1 MYMQG
6 LFERAFVEPF
16 QRLAE
21 QTADVVA
28 PLITVTI
35 ILVVGGAL
43 AYLTRHGVY
52 RILRAVHFDRMVAQ
66 TGLANTIERAQLFRS
81 PSDFGARVVQGIV
94 WLFIVLLALNATGT
108 TMTQELVARFVAYL
122 PDLITATLVL
132 MLGSVISKFLGRSTL
147 LAAVNAQLGGA
158 RLLAGAVRVMVMM
171 LAVLVA
177 LEQLRIGRT
186 VLLVAFAI
194 LFGGIVIAAAIAF
207 GLGSRDLARE
217 WLQSKMGPRER
228 DDEEVLRHL

>member
-1 MYMQG
+1 MPS

-21 QTADVVA
+21 QMAVVVG
-28 PLITVTI
+28 PLMTVLV
-35 ILVVGGAL
+35 ILIVGGAVAFL
-43 AYLTRHGVY
+43 ARLLVFQ
-52 RILRAVHFDRMVAQ
+52 ILKAGGFDKMMAK
-66 TGLANTIERAQLFRS
+66 TGLATTIERTRVFRT
-81 PSDFGARVVQGIV
+81 PSDFGARLVQGFL

-108 TMTQELVARFVAYL
+108 AMTQELVQRFVAYI

-132 MLGSVISKFLGRSTL
+132 MLGSVISKFLARSTL
-147 LAAVNAQLGGA
+147 LAAVNAQWGGA

-217 WLQSKMGPRER
+217 WMQSKVGPRPDRE
-228 DDEEVLRHL
+228 DEEVFRHL

>member
-1 MYMQG
+1 MQN

-21 QTADVVA
+21 QMADVVA
-28 PLITVTI
+28 PLITVAF
-35 ILVVGGAL
+35 ILIVGGAL
-43 AYLTRHGVY
+43 AYFIRLAVY
-52 RILRAVHFDRMVAQ
+52 RLLAAMGFDRMVAK
-66 TGLANTIERAQLFRS
+66 TGMAATIERSRLFRT
-81 PSDFGARVVQGIV
+81 PSDFGARLVQGFL

-108 TMTQELVARFVAYL
+108 TMTHDLVARFVAYI

-132 MLGSVISKFLGRSTL
+132 MLGSVISSFLARSTL
-147 LAAVNAQLGGA
+147 LAAVNAQWGGA
-158 RLLAGAVRVMVMM
+158 RLIAGAVRVMVMM

-194 LFGGIVIAAAIAF
+194 LFGGIVIAGAIAF

-217 WLQSKMGPRER
+217 WMQSKMHPRHDRE
-228 DDEEVLRHL
+228 DEEVFRHL